1 MPRALRYALVG
12 LAAVAFLVVSAVLA
26 RVLGAANAER
36 DAAIGII
43 KAQSHGDSRAVI
55 AAIRGCRSQPA
66 CRERLTAQVARL
78 RSAGKVRVLRLDGP
92 SHFALAART
101 GTARIAWRAGE
112 ALPVVQCVTL
122 RRAGDLRH
130 GFRVEVQALS
140 APIRR
145 DAGCPRGQAAGRG

>member
-1 MPRALRYALVG
+1 MRRPLRYALVG
-12 LAAVAFLVVSAVLA
+12 LAVLAFLVISAGLA

-36 DAAIGII
+36 AAAIDLV
-43 KAQSHGDSRAVI
+43 KAQSHGDAAAVI
-55 AAIRGCRSQPA
+55 AGIRGCRSDSA
-66 CRERLTAQVARL
+66 CRGRVTIQVARL

-92 SHFALAART
+92 SHFAFEART

-112 ALPVVQCVTL
+112 ALPVVQCVRL

-130 GFRVEVQALS
+130 GFRVEVLALS

-145 DAGCPRGQAAGRG
+145 DAACPGA